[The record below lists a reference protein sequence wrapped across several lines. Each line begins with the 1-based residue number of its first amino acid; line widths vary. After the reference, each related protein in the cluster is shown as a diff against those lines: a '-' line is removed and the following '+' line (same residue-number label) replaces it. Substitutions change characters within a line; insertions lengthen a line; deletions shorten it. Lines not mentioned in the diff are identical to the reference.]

1 MRYKISNI
9 LDEEGNLKNVPKG
22 FSAIELESKKVML
35 INTEKKINI
44 LLVRVY
50 KDIYA
55 TRILQGDKVQYKF
68 LKYED
73 EVVTRKGENY
83 LIKALNE
90 IIRKVEERFD
100 IEKSK
105 DILYALYLLRG
116 CIKGDKNSCGE
127 LQEYIEF
134 ETIE

>member
-1 MRYKISNI
+1 MKYKISNI
-9 LDEEGNLKNVPKG
+9 LDEDGNLKSIPKG
-22 FSAIELESKKVML
+22 FSAIELESKKIML

-55 TRILQGDKVQYKF
+55 ARILQGNKVQYKF

-73 EVVTRKGENY
+73 ELTARKGENY

-105 DILYALYLLRG
+105 DVLYSLYLLRG
-116 CIKGDKNSCGE
+116 CIKGDKNSCSE
-127 LQEYIEF
+127 LQDYIEF